1 MTTAYSA
8 VDPSTPFEQGGEEP
22 AGLQFGNL
30 YFDIADGRRRSW
42 YGARCGGGAGVGPFL
57 ASGAEFVGGFD
68 FDQIL
73 QADADQFG
81 ETRWRCRCR

>member
-30 YFDIADGRRRSW
+30 YFDIADGRGDDLGTVPVAVGVRVSVRS
-42 YGARCGGGAGVGPFL
+42 
-57 ASGAEFVGGFD
+57 
-68 FDQIL
+68 
-73 QADADQFG
+73 
-81 ETRWRCRCR
+81 